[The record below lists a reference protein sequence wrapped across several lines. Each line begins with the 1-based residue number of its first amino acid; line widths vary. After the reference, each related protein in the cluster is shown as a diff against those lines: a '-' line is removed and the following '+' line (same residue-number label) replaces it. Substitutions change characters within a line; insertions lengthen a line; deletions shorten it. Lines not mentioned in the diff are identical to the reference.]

1 MKKMM
6 RMMVAGVLCMAMIM
20 TMNACG
26 KKGDG
31 VSKDEKTLNIRVY
44 KSGYGDDYVRALV
57 AAFES
62 TYAKE
67 GYKINIVSSDSTIQ
81 GQVVTNEMILGENNG
96 IDLYITS
103 NVSPTRLVATSLE
116 NDMDMIAADLSDVYE
131 STPIKADK
139 TEEAVAIKDKLKNG
153 YASYQMYDG
162 NEEEY
167 KGKYY
172 GFAFRSSP
180 CGLIVNEKLLT
191 SYGLEMPK
199 TTDELIS
206 CFNTIQ
212 GKIKE
217 TGVYPTAWAGFN
229 AYTYWYMVEDV
240 WAAQYDGVKAYTN
253 FLNMNYS
260 DNPDEGWKVYESEGW
275 KESLDVLAAV
285 TNLDYAPEKTISMD
299 HSTAQHR
306 FLSGEAVFMV
316 NGAWLQ
322 NEMSANYLDQVKG
335 MTMIQT
341 PVVSALGEKIGLKS
355 DKVLSQIV
363 ALVDEGKATDEIAKQ
378 TGATAKQV
386 EAVKEARNIFYD
398 WGCTDAIIVNAYSQK
413 IDLAKLFLRYLAS
426 DDGIQMIYDYSSC
439 FTPFNTTAESA
450 IAESDSTFMNS
461 IYNIAT
467 KADAQYINRSEGGWR
482 STLNFNWFN
491 KYSEVEKQVAAAKGT
506 LTGEQI
512 MADELAYIKEVW
524 ADRMEEFNK

>member
-6 RMMVAGVLCMAMIM
+6 RMVVAGILCMAMAV
-20 TMNACG
+20 TMSACG
-26 KKGDG
+26 KKEGG
-31 VSKDEKTLNIRVY
+31 VSQDEKTLNIRVY

-62 TYAKE
+62 TYAEE

-96 IDLYITS
+96 IDLYITG
-103 NVSPTRLVATSLE
+103 NVSPTRLVSSSLE
-116 NDMDMIAADLSDVYE
+116 NGMDMIAADLTDVYE

-139 TEEAVAIKDKLKNG
+139 SEESVTIMEKLKKG

-162 NEEEY
+162 TEEEY

-199 TTDELIS
+199 TTDELIA
-206 CFNTIQ
+206 CFDTIQ
-212 GKIKE
+212 GKAAE

-240 WAAQYDGVKAYTN
+240 WAAQYDGVETYKN
-253 FLNMNYS
+253 FLNMSYS
-260 DNPDEGWKVYESEGW
+260 DNAEEGWKVYESKGW
-275 KESLDVLAAV
+275 KESLNVLANV
-285 TNLDYAPEKTISMD
+285 TNLDYAPQKTISMD

-322 NEMSANYLDQVKG
+322 NEMSANYLEQVKD

-341 PVVSALGEKIGLKS
+341 PVVSALGKKIGLKS
-355 DKVLSQIV
+355 DKELSEIV
-363 ALVDEGKATDEIAKQ
+363 ALVDEGKSVDEIAAK
-378 TGATAKQV
+378 TGAKAKQV

-398 WGCTDAIIVNAYSQK
+398 WGCTDTIVVNAYSQK
-413 IDLAKLFLRYLAS
+413 LDLAKLFLRYLAS

-450 IAESDSTFMNS
+450 MADSDSTFMNS
-461 IYNIAT
+461 IYQIAT

-491 KYSEVEKQVAAAKGT
+491 KYSEVEKQIAAAKGT
-506 LTGEQI
+506 LTGDQI
-512 MADELAYIKEVW
+512 MADELAYIKDAW
-524 ADRMEEFNK
+524 AERMEEYSK